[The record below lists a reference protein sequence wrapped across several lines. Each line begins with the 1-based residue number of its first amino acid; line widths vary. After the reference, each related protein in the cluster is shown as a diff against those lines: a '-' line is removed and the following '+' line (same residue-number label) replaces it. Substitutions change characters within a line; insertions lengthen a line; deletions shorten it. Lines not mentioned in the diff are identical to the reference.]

1 MALKSHPRPR
11 LAACKSWGRL
21 DVRAQ
26 WCAGQASPWPA
37 GTSML
42 CSRGGWPPMQATRP
56 CLAACRPAPP
66 QEQGQAVAGSCR
78 QGPKCPDEHIRL
90 LPSLALLCPPWPGPR
105 RGTRTF
111 LWAMPR
117 LVCSRT
123 PGMAGAV
130 LGLVTAPDLTP
141 TCLQVSQGPWA
152 PGGPERRRRQ
162 PTSAPCSR
170 CSSSHRQ

>member
-1 MALKSHPRPR
+1 MCRPSGVQVRHHPGLQAPACCAAGGDGPQCRPR
-11 LAACKSWGRL
+11 APAWQPG
-21 DVRAQ
+21 
-26 WCAGQASPWPA
+26 GQH
-37 GTSML
+37 
-42 CSRGGWPPMQATRP
+42 
-56 CLAACRPAPP
+56 PP

-78 QGPKCPDEHIRL
+78 QGPKCTEEHVRL

-105 RGTRTF
+105 RETRTF
-111 LWAMPR
+111 LWAVPR
-117 LVCSRT
+117 LVCSPT

-152 PGGPERRRRQ
+152 PGGPERRRRR